1 MGKEFAKAS
10 NYLLTDVPFNS
21 SFAGYKDWFIQTYK
35 KPGFTIE
42 VGLGLNPLPISQ
54 FEQIYNDILGI
65 LILGSILA

>member
-1 MGKEFAKAS
+1 MFHLIRVLQVTKIGLFK
-10 NYLLTDVPFNS
+10 LT
-21 SFAGYKDWFIQTYK
+21 K